1 MYTSYCAMSVARVF
15 ELGLIDHMDYR
26 PIYPASF
33 QLEWYGLVESK
44 VRHLVGNLE
53 REAIDLAHVWPK
65 TYPSLEP
72 GKETRCCYWFIG
84 LQLKTARKDDGTPQS
99 LDLTVPIRKFTEV
112 VMSSAT
118 TTVGM
123 WREGMK
129 VEAVYKRRKE
139 LAHYIP
145 PDERYKLKAEKAS
158 RSQASLAG
166 ASRQPSSEQ
175 QQQQQGLK
183 RRNSSVEAASAA
195 AVQTE
200 QPTTAAE
207 DAASEN
213 GNSSAPDT
221 SSASSSVESRNENNS
236 GSTAA
241 VPSKENTAS
250 SNSRESSP
258 PPVKR
263 QKSPPPPTPTT
274 AMTTT
279 AVSST
284 EATKSIVENS
294 NGVQVT

>member
-1 MYTSYCAMSVARVF
+1 MVILISNDGQSSSYPS
-15 ELGLIDHMDYR
+15 
-26 PIYPASF
+26 SF

-158 RSQASLAG
+158 RSQASLAA
-166 ASRQPSSEQ
+166 ASRQPSSE

-195 AVQTE
+195 AVPTE
-200 QPTTAAE
+200 QPTTGAAE
-207 DAASEN
+207 DGTTEN
-213 GNSSAPDT
+213 GNSASGAPDT
-221 SSASSSVESRNENNS
+221 SSASSSVESRNDINS

-241 VPSKENTAS
+241 APSKENTAS

-274 AMTTT
+274 AMTT

>member
-1 MYTSYCAMSVARVF
+1 MVILISNDGQSSSYPS
-15 ELGLIDHMDYR
+15 
-26 PIYPASF
+26 SF

-158 RSQASLAG
+158 RSQASLAA

-195 AVQTE
+195 AVPTE
-200 QPTTAAE
+200 QPTTGAAE
-207 DAASEN
+207 DGTTEN
-213 GNSSAPDT
+213 GNSASSAPDT
-221 SSASSSVESRNENNS
+221 SNASSSVESRNDINS

-274 AMTTT
+274 AMTT

>member
-1 MYTSYCAMSVARVF
+1 MSVVRVF
-15 ELGLIDHMDYR
+15 VLVLIGHIESH
-26 PIYPASF
+26 PIYYPESF

-145 PDERYKLKAEKAS
+145 PDERYKLKAEKAT
-158 RSQASLAG
+158 RSQASLAA

-183 RRNSSVEAASAA
+183 RRNSSVEAA
-195 AVQTE
+195 VPTE
-200 QPTTAAE
+200 QPTTAAAE
-207 DAASEN
+207 DAATEN
-213 GNSSAPDT
+213 GNSASSAPDT
-221 SSASSSVESRNENNS
+221 SSSSVESRNENNA
-236 GSTAA
+236 GLTAA

-274 AMTTT
+274 AMTT

>member
-1 MYTSYCAMSVARVF
+1 MSVVRVF
-15 ELGLIDHMDYR
+15 VLVLIGHTLIECR
-26 PIYPASF
+26 PIYPSSF

-158 RSQASLAG
+158 RSQASLAA
-166 ASRQPSSEQ
+166 ASRQPSSE

-195 AVQTE
+195 AVPTE
-200 QPTTAAE
+200 QPTTGAAE
-207 DAASEN
+207 DGTTEN
-213 GNSSAPDT
+213 GNSASSAPDT
-221 SSASSSVESRNENNS
+221 SNASSSVESRNDINS

-274 AMTTT
+274 AMTT